1 MTGNLGRSWTE
12 IRMPGVA
19 AGLSRR
25 SWSIGSARFMRDVFA
40 SVLATGIAA
49 VGFSHLSHEP
59 APPAPDAA
67 RSKNLDRLTWE
78 VEDVPTR
85 ATRTYDSIAMFA
97 LPRVEASAWSEAA
110 PQADSARTSTS
121 LRAAQIERRERETN
135 RLAILPPTRPSIV
148 VATAATPAE
157 TEFSKPVLVAAA
169 QPARGLQ
176 VLGWQVPG
184 TDLIPAVLPDGR
196 DVLKGA
202 AAIGNKVSGMG
213 QSLAETVGLK

>member
-59 APPAPDAA
+59 APPAPDAT
-67 RSKNLDRLTWE
+67 RGKNLDRLTWE

-110 PQADSARTSTS
+110 AQADSARTSTS
-121 LRAAQIERRERETN
+121 LRTAQIERRERETN
-135 RLAILPPTRPSIV
+135 RLAILPPTRPVIV
-148 VATAATPAE
+148 AAAATPTEAE
-157 TEFSKPVLVAAA
+157 ISKPVLVATA

-202 AAIGNKVSGMG
+202 AAIGNKVTGLG